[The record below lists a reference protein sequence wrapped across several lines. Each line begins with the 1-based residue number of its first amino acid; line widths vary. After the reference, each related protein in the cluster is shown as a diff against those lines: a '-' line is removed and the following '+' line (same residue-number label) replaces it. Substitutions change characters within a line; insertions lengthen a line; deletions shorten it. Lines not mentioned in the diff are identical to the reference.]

1 MTIAKESDQEDA
13 TYIVYYGDPPCSIR
27 ELCKRYVYTRFWYPT
42 TASANAIR
50 INGLRNKNAPYHT
63 GYDPNGIDVAQDATT
78 PLTVGPTAYHSWFT
92 PAYAGVRGAYRKKYF
107 FSAPSTRQTP
117 MVSRDK
123 FQGSSNGTF
132 FNSEVLLASGQAVI
146 QKYLS
151 SRWNNLSGNGSAA
164 TNLGINNTLEV
175 ELPYYQPKRFSKAR
189 AIGAQALDCNSH
201 NVRITDVNAPDFF
214 ANPQQYTTA
223 YQQHD
228 AVGEDFSLFFFTGV
242 PIYYQY
248 TLDETS

>member
-1 MTIAKESDQEDA
+1 M
-13 TYIVYYGDPPCSIR
+13 
-27 ELCKRYVYTRFWYPT
+27 EL
-42 TASANAIR
+42 
-50 INGLRNKNAPYHT
+50 
-63 GYDPNGIDVAQDATT
+63 
-78 PLTVGPTAYHSWFT
+78 
-92 PAYAGVRGAYRKKYF
+92 
-107 FSAPSTRQTP
+107 
-117 MVSRDK
+117 
-123 FQGSSNGTF
+123 F

-201 NVRITDVNAPDFF
+201 NVRTTDVNAPDFF